1 VRYITYPASLAML
14 DLLRDPA
21 VRGRLQ
27 RTDAESFLSSNLL
40 HAWGKVKEVR
50 LGPEADLA
58 GTEAVEDPIIDEPA
72 PKSPTGDSSITAG
85 IFSNAGATGPDKGQA
100 KAGSIEAAQGS
111 AA

>member
-1 VRYITYPASLAML
+1 MVLADHLPGVPGDAGSSAGSSGSRTAPAN
-14 DLLRDPA
+14 
-21 VRGRLQ
+21 
-27 RTDAESFLSSNLL
+27 FLSSNLL

>member
-1 VRYITYPASLAML
+1 ML

-50 LGPEADLA
+50 LSPEADLA
-58 GTEAVEDPIIDEPA
+58 GIEAVEDPIIDEPA
-72 PKSPTGDSSITAG
+72 PKSPTGDSSI
-85 IFSNAGATGPDKGQA
+85 KGRTRARQRP
-100 KAGSIEAAQGS
+100 AA
-111 AA
+111 